1 MHVKLIIK
9 WNLCICRKPKNVQE
23 DDDDDDGFFGP
34 ALPPGFKKQ
43 DDSPGR

>member
-1 MHVKLIIK
+1 MFTLSYTIFVF
-9 WNLCICRKPKNVQE
+9 RKQRQNQDRD

-43 DDSPGR
+43 DDSPPR